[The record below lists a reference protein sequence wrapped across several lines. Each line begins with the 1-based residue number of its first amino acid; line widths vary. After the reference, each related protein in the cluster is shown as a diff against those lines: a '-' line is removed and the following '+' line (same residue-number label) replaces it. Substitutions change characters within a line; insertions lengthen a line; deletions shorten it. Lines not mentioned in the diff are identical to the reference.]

1 MKKFLLTIAVIF
13 IATAVLTAPALAEP
27 LPAPAAAPLP
37 AGTASPRDW
46 DKLAPGGTLLPSAV
60 KADSAIL
67 IDAKTGKVLF
77 EKDADTKHL
86 PASTTKIMTC
96 LLALQSG
103 KKLSD
108 IVTIGSIP
116 QTDYINGAEHI
127 GLKSGEMI
135 TFGDLL
141 AGMMVYSGNDAADA
155 VAIYVGGSIDNFVD
169 MMNQKAQELGM
180 TNTHYNDT
188 NGLADDPAH
197 VTTARDMAKL
207 AQVAVKYPE
216 FVKLVS
222 YSSYKMSPD
231 NKHQSPAT
239 WKTTNHLLLNDQYG
253 YQYATG
259 IKTGFTT
266 MAKSSFAASAQKN
279 GMTLIAVVMHDVTRS
294 NIWVDTV
301 TMFEYGFK
309 NYNTISLNSLLGN
322 QNLTADVK
330 NAAGSDPNQGK
341 LSLVLKPESQ
351 AYITDRADVITA
363 LKSDP
368 SQFQQQVTITKDTAP
383 IQKDDK
389 VGTVSFFYEGN
400 PVLVCDL
407 LASRAVEEMA
417 TPAPS
422 ASLAPTGNASGA
434 QTAGASA
441 PSAGATAPAATA
453 AAQTGGGV
461 GNTVVWAAVA
471 ALLLV
476 LILMAVWFLSTQ
488 RRSRRYR
495 QYNYRPGS
503 RAHLKR

>member
-1 MKKFLLTIAVIF
+1 MKKFLLSIAVII
-13 IATAVLTAPALAEP
+13 IAATVLTAPALADP

-46 DKLAPGGTLLPSAV
+46 DKLAPGGSLLPSAV

-77 EKDADTKHL
+77 EKDADKQWY

-103 KKLSD
+103 KQLSD
-108 IVTIGSIP
+108 TVTIGKLP
-116 QTDYINGAEHI
+116 NTDFINGAEHI
-127 GLKSGEMI
+127 GLVSGEQI

-155 VAIYVGGSIDNFVD
+155 VAIYVGGSIDNFVK

-180 TNTHYNDT
+180 TNTNYTCT
-188 NGLADDPAH
+188 NGLADDPKH

-207 AQVAVKYPE
+207 AQVAEKYPE

-231 NKHQSPAT
+231 NKHKSPAT
-239 WKTTNHLLLNDQYG
+239 WRTTNHLLLNDQYG
-253 YQYATG
+253 YQFATG

-279 GMTLIAVVMHDVTRS
+279 GMTLIAVVMHEGTRS

-301 TMFEYGFK
+301 TMFEYGFA

-322 QNLTADVK
+322 QNLSANVK
-330 NAAGSDPNQGK
+330 NAAGSDPGQGK
-341 LSLVLKPESQ
+341 LDLVLKPESQ
-351 AYITDRADVITA
+351 AYITDHSDVITA

-368 SQFQQQVTITKDTAP
+368 SQFQQQVNITNDTAP
-383 IQKDDK
+383 IKKDDK
-389 VGTVSFFYEGN
+389 VGTVTFYYEGN

-407 LASRAVEEMA
+407 LAARAVDEMA

-422 ASLAPTGNASGA
+422 ASLAPTDNASGA
-434 QTAGASA
+434 PATANPWPCKRIAAASA
-441 PSAGATAPAATA
+441 TP
-453 AAQTGGGV
+453 
-461 GNTVVWAAVA
+461 
-471 ALLLV
+471 L
-476 LILMAVWFLSTQ
+476 
-488 RRSRRYR
+488 Y
-495 QYNYRPGS
+495 
-503 RAHLKR
+503 